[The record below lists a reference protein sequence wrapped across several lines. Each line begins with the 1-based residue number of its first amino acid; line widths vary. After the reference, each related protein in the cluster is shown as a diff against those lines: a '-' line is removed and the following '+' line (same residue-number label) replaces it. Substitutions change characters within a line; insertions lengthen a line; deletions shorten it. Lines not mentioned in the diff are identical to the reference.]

1 MESVLIFLLATA
13 FSIILN
19 NILLRFSTNF
29 GVSSRQSQNLIRWAS
44 TTKPTTGGI
53 SFYITFLLG
62 STLLLILHPELAL
75 TSPEYLALFLSAT
88 MAFLVG
94 FADDAYGTHPWL
106 KLAGQFCCGI
116 ILLYFGI
123 YIHFFS
129 LMDPSL
135 LLADYLLTLFWVV
148 GLMNSLNMLDNMDG
162 VTGTVALS
170 ILVISMGLAVK
181 GIGLNYLFYI
191 YVAIS
196 GSFVGFL
203 FFNWR
208 PAKIY
213 MGDTGSMFIG
223 LVVGFL
229 GIKYFWNI
237 DTSPDNISYLRIGV
251 IPLMAFIVPIMDTSF
266 VTIARIR
273 RGVSP
278 MQGGRDHLT
287 HHLVHIGVPEILVP
301 VLLGFLSL
309 LSGGLSILAYML
321 IPEWDPMYLISF
333 GVYPIIMICTFAY
346 IYTKGARIGR
356 MKSALQEREK
366 LKEMYGQPTELEELE
381 WAEMAH

>member
-29 GVSSRQSQNLIRWAS
+29 GVASRQSQNIIRWAS
-44 TTKPTTGGI
+44 TSKPTTGGI

-62 STLLLILHPELAL
+62 STLLLILKPELAFN
-75 TSPEYLALFLSAT
+75 SPEYLALFLSAT
-88 MAFLVG
+88 LAFLIG

-106 KLAGQFCCGI
+106 KLAGQICCGI
-116 ILLYFGI
+116 ILVYFGI
-123 YIHFFS
+123 YIRFFS

-135 LLADYLLTLFWVV
+135 LMADYLLTVFWVV

-162 VTGTVALS
+162 VTGTVALT
-170 ILVISMGLAVK
+170 ILVISMGLAVYS
-181 GIGLNYLFYI
+181 GGLSYLFYI

-196 GSFVGFL
+196 GSFIGFL
-203 FFNWR
+203 FFNWK

-229 GIKYFWNI
+229 GITYFWNI
-237 DTSPDNISYLRIGV
+237 NTSPDNVSFLRIGV

-266 VTIARIR
+266 VTVARIR

-287 HHLVHIGVPEILVP
+287 HHLVHIGIPEILVP

-309 LSGGLSILAYML
+309 LSGGLSILAYIL

-333 GVYPIIMICTFAY
+333 GVYPVVMICTFAY
-346 IYTKGARIGR
+346 IYTKGARIGK
-356 MKSALQEREK
+356 MKAIIEEREK
-366 LKEMYGQPTELEELE
+366 LKEEYGQPAQVGELE
-381 WAEMAH
+381 WAEMAP

>member
-29 GVSSRQSQNLIRWAS
+29 GVASRQSQNLVRWAS
-44 TTKPTTGGI
+44 TSKPTTGGI

-62 STLLLILHPELAL
+62 STLLFIIHPELAL
-75 TSPEYLALFLSAT
+75 NSPDYLALFLAAT
-88 MAFLVG
+88 GAFLIG

-106 KLAGQFCCGI
+106 KLAGQIMCGV
-116 ILLYFGI
+116 ILVYFGV

-129 LMDPSL
+129 LMSPGL
-135 LLADYLLTLFWVV
+135 LYADYALTLLWVV

-170 ILVISMGLAVK
+170 ILVISMGLAIK
-181 GIGLNYLFYI
+181 GVGLNYFFYL

-196 GSFVGFL
+196 GSFIGFL
-203 FFNWR
+203 FYNWK
-208 PAKIY
+208 PARIY

-223 LVVGFL
+223 LVVAYL
-229 GIKYFWNI
+229 GIRYFWNI
-237 DTSPDNISYLRIGV
+237 DTSPDNVSYLRIGV

-287 HHLVHIGVPEILVP
+287 HHLVHIGVPEMFVP
-301 VLLGFLSL
+301 ILLGFLSL
-309 LSGGLSILAYML
+309 LSGGLSILAYVL

-333 GVYPIIMICTFAY
+333 GVYPIVMICTFSY
-346 IYTKGARIGR
+346 LYRKGARIGR
-356 MKSALQEREK
+356 MKAVIAEREK
-366 LKEMYGQPTELEELE
+366 LRKEFGQTENQEELE
-381 WAEMAH
+381 LLEVAH